1 MYGLDGENKI
11 AVEVAMGVND
21 REINH
26 VQDHLEKDW
35 KTIVACRNQS
45 VMKGLERKLEESDAD
60 SSEVLVTRY
69 ETLTAATLR
78 LSPSRSLGRTVGM
91 AAVRGTRLPIQRY
104 LRSP

>member
-1 MYGLDGENKI
+1 MYSLDGENKI

-45 VMKGLERKLEESDAD
+45 
-60 SSEVLVTRY
+60 
-69 ETLTAATLR
+69 
-78 LSPSRSLGRTVGM
+78 
-91 AAVRGTRLPIQRY
+91 
-104 LRSP
+104 